1 MDAHLCTHIIYAFG
15 YMKKGKI
22 SSLEANDET
31 VDGKTGLYERTMALK
46 KVNPDLKVLLAI
58 GTSLTH
64 TVCLHHGRISLS
76 SSFLTMQ
83 CDNNCCLMR

>member
-58 GTSLTH
+58 GKLFIFLFSKSRRRRGFV
-64 TVCLHHGRISLS
+64 TVI
-76 SSFLTMQ
+76 
-83 CDNNCCLMR
+83 